1 MRKDAKN
8 NSIDNNVQITFKCL
22 EAQYLKP
29 VLRGWF
35 GLSKPVFDYLKSDK

>member
-22 EAQYLKP
+22 EAPIPKTCIKML
-29 VLRGWF
+29 VWF
-35 GLSKPVFDYLKSDK
+35 GLVYPKRFLII